1 MSKKTRGVRC
11 RLEAPLH
18 LRLLSTLCAD
28 VANGT
33 ALRAEFA
40 ARIDE
45 VTAMQTQHR
54 QLLIDVRG
62 LLPAHAC
69 AQHGGLTFWVTLSI
83 GLQRQAFICEVLG
96 LRTLLLL
103 ANVQEKI

>member
-1 MSKKTRGVRC
+1 MIPHGPCAVACNDLTCLAAAQKALLKPLLFLNFA
-11 RLEAPLH
+11 RLDAPLH
-18 LRLLSTLCAD
+18 LRLLAALCAD

-54 QLLIDVRG
+54 QLLIEVRHAFG
-62 LLPAHAC
+62 FLLSGPSLC
-69 AQHGGLTFWVTLSI
+69 S
-83 GLQRQAFICEVLG
+83 
-96 LRTLLLL
+96 
-103 ANVQEKI
+103 